1 MVARL
6 SMSSTYTE
14 YKHDADFPKKL
25 LPVLFG
31 KARFKVLRGGRGS
44 GKSWGIARA
53 LLIKGTTECLR
64 ILCTREVQKRIEDSV
79 HRLLSDQIKLLGIED
94 HYEVTRDQIRGKNG
108 TLFLFS
114 GISDQTADG
123 LKSMEGVDICWVEEA
138 HSVTEESWKI
148 LLPTI
153 RKPDSEIWV
162 SFNPQ
167 LESDPTYQRFV
178 VHKHPNTLDVEI
190 NYNDNPFFNAT
201 QEADRAHDETTMRR
215 EDYEH
220 IWEGRCKP
228 AVEGAIYFVGMSQA
242 IAAGR
247 IRRVPHD
254 AQLKT
259 HVVFDLGYNDA
270 MTLILAQ
277 KVASEIRVIHYIEGR
292 QRTLADYNAELRAL
306 RLDDQPCN
314 WGKIF
319 LPHDG
324 FAKRHQTGKMDADI
338 MRGFGWEV
346 DQVPNIPIKQGID
359 RAQAMFPRVYIDDRC
374 ERLIECLKRYRW
386 NISQKTGEGVAPLHD
401 EFSHGADAWRYL
413 ALVED
418 RLSNEVW
425 GGQKINYPSLAIV

>member
-1 MVARL
+1 
-6 SMSSTYTE
+6 MSESIRVQFPEKLAFISPTKFVPSR
-14 YKHDADFPKKL
+14 YKAI
-25 LPVLFG
+25 
-31 KARFKVLRGGRGS
+31 RGGRGS
-44 GKSWGIARA
+44 GKSWNVARA
-53 LLIKGTTECLR
+53 LLLRGVQRPTR
-64 ILCTREVQKRIEDSV
+64 ILCTREVQKTIQQSV
-79 HRLLSDQIKLLGIED
+79 HQLLSDQIKAMGLGEY
-94 HYEVTRDQIRGKNG
+94 YEILKTEIRGKNG
-108 TLFLFS
+108 TEFYFS
-114 GISDQTADG
+114 GLSGETSVS
-123 LKSMEGVDICWVEEA
+123 LKSFEGVDIVWCEEA
-138 HSVTEESWKI
+138 QSISKESWDI
-148 LLPTI
+148 LIPTI
-153 RKPDSEIWV
+153 RKANSEIWLTY
-162 SFNPQ
+162 NPQ
-167 LESDPTYQRFV
+167 LESDETHQRFAI
-178 VHKHPNTLDVEI
+178 KPPPDCISVEM
-190 NYNDNPFFNAT
+190 NYNDNPWFPEVLEKERIHAKG
-201 QEADRAHDETTMRR
+201 TMRQ

-277 KVASEIRVIHYIEGR
+277 KVASEIRAIHYIEGR

-314 WGKIF
+314 WGKVF

-413 ALVED
+413 ALVEEK
-418 RLSNEVW
+418 LSNETW
-425 GGQKINYPSLAIV
+425 GGQKINYPTLAIV